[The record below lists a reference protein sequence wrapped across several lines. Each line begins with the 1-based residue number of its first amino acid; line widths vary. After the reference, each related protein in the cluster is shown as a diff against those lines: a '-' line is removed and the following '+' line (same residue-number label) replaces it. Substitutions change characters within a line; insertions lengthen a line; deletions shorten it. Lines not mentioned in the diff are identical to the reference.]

1 MTNPFR
7 GALRAAVVAVL
18 ALTSLPA
25 AKAANYTLA
34 VEPTFPADQI
44 QEVYGPLVAYLNRST
59 GHRFT
64 LRAAPNFNQHWRDLR
79 SGNGADIVFEEG
91 HFFDYRS
98 KRSGYVPLARTQE
111 DSAFV
116 IAVADA
122 GIAAEGREGI
132 VGRTVAS
139 LGAPNL
145 GSVLVFDS
153 FRNPLAQPEVRAI
166 SSKWS
171 DGPDLVFS
179 GDVDGT
185 LLPAYLAGENPALT
199 EVWRSRAV
207 PGRVFS
213 ASPRVPAADRAKI
226 TEALVKLNEDPN
238 AFAIVNELRTERF
251 VETSSAPYD
260 GLERLLSTS
269 FGYAPPQAPAA
280 PAPAAAPPA
289 PAPAAPAP
297 APPGAR

>member
-25 AKAANYTLA
+25 AKAADYTLA
-34 VEPTFPADQI
+34 VEPSFPADQI
-44 QEVYGPLVAYLNRST
+44 REVYGPLVEYLNRTT

-79 SGNGADIVFEEG
+79 TGSGADILFEEG

-98 KRSGYVPLARTQE
+98 KRSGYVPLARTVE

-116 IAVADA
+116 IAVEDA
-122 GIAAEGREGI
+122 EIAAEGREGI

-139 LGAPNL
+139 LGSPNL
-145 GSVLVFDS
+145 GYVLVFDS

-179 GDVDGT
+179 GDVVGA

-199 EVWRSRAV
+199 EIWRSRTV

-226 TEALVKLNEDPN
+226 TEALLKLSQDPD
-238 AFAIVNELRTERF
+238 AFVIMNELRTERF
-251 VETSSAPYD
+251 VETNSAPYD
-260 GLERLLSTS
+260 GMERLLSTS
-269 FGYAPPQAPAA
+269 FGYAPPR
-280 PAPAAAPPA
+280 APAAAPP
-289 PAPAAPAP
+289 PASPPPAATPPA
-297 APPGAR
+297 GGR